1 MKRLDKVFRN
11 LGRRRL
17 LQSRHSLARSS
28 PVAKGKRDLI
38 EDCRACSGIKT
49 VTISAEGK
57 FFPAIIPRG
66 RLSFRC
72 QVFHKREC
80 GTEQRERL

>member
-1 MKRLDKVFRN
+1 MKSLDKVFRN

-38 EDCRACSGIKT
+38 EDCRACSGLKT
-49 VTISAEGK
+49 AAISAEGK
-57 FFPAIIPRG
+57 LCPAIIPRG
-66 RLSFRC
+66 KLSFK
-72 QVFHKREC
+72 VSGFS
-80 GTEQRERL
+80 